1 LYRSRRRDSIKFQ
14 KGVWAAAF
22 VLLPVTIMAEDVIK
36 IGLFNQDA
44 AIITANQKGFLKQE
58 SMRVEIN
65 TVTDSPT
72 LLRNLISGK
81 NDSILNNA
89 DNVIAWAEGQGE
101 DPQKNDFVIFLGGSQ
116 GVDQKLVVAPGIND
130 YQDLKGK
137 VLAADAVTTGY
148 AVVAMAI
155 LKKYGLEWKRD
166 YEVKSFGN
174 TTARADAMSRGE
186 AAGAMM
192 SMADEE
198 IKKRGF
204 KILTE
209 AKDHVKHYA
218 RGLGATRREWAN
230 ANEDLVVRFT
240 RAMIRATDWL
250 QDAKNKDDVIEL
262 LLGETKNN
270 KARATAMYNA
280 TLSPTMGLTPRS
292 RIDLDGIRTVI
303 ELREIAGL
311 MKPPVPK
318 PEKYV
323 DERFYKKALAT
334 LAR

>member
-1 LYRSRRRDSIKFQ
+1 
-14 KGVWAAAF
+14 
-22 VLLPVTIMAEDVIK
+22 MAEDVIK

-44 AIITANQKGFLKQE
+44 AIIAANQKGFLKQE
-58 SMRVEIN
+58 NIRVEIN

-72 LLRNLISGK
+72 LLRNLISGRY
-81 NDSILNNA
+81 DLILNNA

-155 LKKYGLEWKRD
+155 LKKHGLEWKRD

-209 AKDHVKHYA
+209 AKDHVQHYA

-250 QDAKNKDDVIEL
+250 QDGKNKDDVIQL

-270 KARATAMYNA
+270 KARAEAMYAA
-280 TLSPTMGLTPRS
+280 TLSPTMGLTARS
-292 RIDLDGIRTVI
+292 RLDMEGIRTVI

>member
-1 LYRSRRRDSIKFQ
+1 MKLLKE
-14 KGVWAAAF
+14 GLALAL
-22 VLLPVTIMAEDVIK
+22 VLLPAMLMAEDVIQL
-36 IGLFNQDA
+36 GLFNQDA
-44 AIITANQKGFLKQE
+44 AIIAADKKGFLKQE
-58 SMRVEIN
+58 NIRVEIH

-72 LLRNLISGK
+72 LLRNLITGK
-81 NDSILNNA
+81 YDLILNNA

-130 YQDLKGK
+130 YKDLKGK

-174 TTARADAMSRGE
+174 TVARADAMSRGE

-198 IKKRGF
+198 IKKRSF

-218 RGLGATRREWAN
+218 RGLGATRRQWAN
-230 ANEDLVVRFT
+230 ANEELVVRFT

-250 QDAKNKDDVIEL
+250 QDAKNKNDAIQL
-262 LLGETKNN
+262 LLAENKNN
-270 KARATAMYNA
+270 QARAEAMYAN

-292 RIDLDGIRTVI
+292 RLDMEGIRTVI

-334 LAR
+334 MSR

>member
-1 LYRSRRRDSIKFQ
+1 MKLL
-14 KGVWAAAF
+14 KGGLALAF
-22 VLLPVTIMAEDVIK
+22 LLLPAMLMAEDVIQL
-36 IGLFNQDA
+36 GLFNQDA
-44 AIITANQKGFLKQE
+44 AIIAADKKGFLKQE
-58 SMRVEIN
+58 NIRVEIH

-72 LLRNLISGK
+72 LLRNLITGK
-81 NDSILNNA
+81 YDLILNNA

-130 YQDLKGK
+130 YKDLKGK

-174 TTARADAMSRGE
+174 TVARADAMSRGE

-204 KILTE
+204 QILTE

-218 RGLGATRREWAN
+218 RGLGATRRQWAN

-250 QDAKNKDDVIEL
+250 QDAKNKNDAVQL

-270 KARATAMYNA
+270 QARAEAMYAN

-292 RIDLDGIRTVI
+292 RLDMEGIRTVI

-323 DERFYKKALAT
+323 DERFYKKAIAT
-334 LAR
+334 LSR

>member
-1 LYRSRRRDSIKFQ
+1 MKLL
-14 KGVWAAAF
+14 KGVLAVAL
-22 VLLPVTIMAEDVIK
+22 LLPVKLMAEDIVK
-36 IGLFNQDA
+36 VGLFSRDA
-44 AIITANQKGFLKQE
+44 VFAADRKGFLKQE
-58 SMRVEIN
+58 NIRLEIDM
-65 TVTDSPT
+65 VTDSPA
-72 LLRNLISGK
+72 LFRNLISGRY
-81 NDSILNNA
+81 DVVFTNA

-137 VLAADAVTTGY
+137 ILAADAVTTGY

-155 LKKYGLEWKRD
+155 LKKHGLVWKRD
-166 YEVKSFGN
+166 YELKSFGN

-192 SMADEE
+192 SLSSEE
-198 IKKRGF
+198 IQKRGF
-204 KILTE
+204 KVLAET
-209 AKDHVKHYA
+209 KDHVKNYA
-218 RGLGATRREWAN
+218 RGLGATRRTWAD
-230 ANEDLVVRFT
+230 ANEDLLVRFT

-250 QDAKNKDDVIEL
+250 QDGKNKDEVIQL

-270 KARATAMYNA
+270 KARAEAMYA
-280 TLSPTMGLTPRS
+280 SALSPILGLTPRS
-292 RIDLDGIRTVI
+292 RIDLEGIRTVI

-311 MKPPVPK
+311 MTPPVPK
-318 PEKYV
+318 PGKYIE
-323 DERFYKKALAT
+323 ERFYQKALAT